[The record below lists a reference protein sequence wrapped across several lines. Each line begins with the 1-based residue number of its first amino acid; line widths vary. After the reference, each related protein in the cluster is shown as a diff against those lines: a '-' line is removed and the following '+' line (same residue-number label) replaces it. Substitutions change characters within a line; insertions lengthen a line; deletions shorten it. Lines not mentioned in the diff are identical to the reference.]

1 MAGETRRPEVV
12 FDRRPGQPH
21 RWILT
26 GATFPA
32 VLLGVSFYG
41 LLLAAGTIS
50 LDREPTWA
58 VIVLAGFACL
68 PLLTVAHEILHWLPL
83 RLAGYPAR
91 LRWWPPGCYVDGEV
105 KIPRGLMLLTVAL
118 PFVVLTVVL
127 IASGVWVLRWDHPF
141 LTEPLTVSV
150 LAAFAVHAWGAMQ
163 DGAEFALL
171 LMQPRGSMVVNHRDY
186 LAIFRP

>member
-1 MAGETRRPEVV
+1 
-12 FDRRPGQPH
+12 
-21 RWILT
+21 
-26 GATFPA
+26 
-32 VLLGVSFYG
+32 
-41 LLLAAGTIS
+41 
-50 LDREPTWA
+50 
-58 VIVLAGFACL
+58 
-68 PLLTVAHEILHWLPL
+68 
-83 RLAGYPAR
+83 
-91 LRWWPPGCYVDGEV
+91 
-105 KIPRGLMLLTVAL
+105 MLLTVAL